1 MAIVVTVDDMR
12 RIKLPRGMVKPGD
25 KVLVIPVG
33 SRLVLIPIPPRPL
46 ETSGGWLKE
55 TIDRGSVRRIVD
67 ELALE
72 EVEVKLSRRLK
83 RASRN

>member
-1 MAIVVTVDDMR
+1 MAIVVTVDNR
-12 RIKLPRGMVKPGD
+12 RRVKLPRGTVEPGD
-25 KVLVIPVG
+25 KVLVIPAG

-46 ETSGGWLKE
+46 EASGGWLKE
-55 TIDRGSVRRIVD
+55 TIDKGSVRRIVD